1 MDQDS
6 TYNSMLDTTFEY
18 EFSFDSK
25 LNNQSRSEW
34 QLNLVQSYSSSGHLE
49 NNAALE
55 LVLKP
60 KQDLTSAKTSD
71 LEVGVLMRSLVRTT
85 PVEKNN
91 LFVIEKFWDR
101 DLNVKIQ
108 LYYVKAGVSTSS
120 DIKIAFKVFVNG
132 KVVYDAGDF
141 LLSAT
146 ADQLW
151 IPSELNILEEIQ
163 DSSKDFQYAPAYK
176 FLRKEYSYFDTQF
189 QEKY

>member
-34 QLNLVQSYSSSGHLE
+34 QLNLVQSYSSSGHLA

-60 KQDLTSAKTSD
+60 KQDLTTATTSD
-71 LEVGVLMRSLVRTT
+71 LEVGVLMRSMVRMT
-85 PVEKNN
+85 PVEKNK

-101 DLNVKIQ
+101 DIKVKI
-108 LYYVKAGVSTSS
+108 
-120 DIKIAFKVFVNG
+120 
-132 KVVYDAGDF
+132 
-141 LLSAT
+141 
-146 ADQLW
+146 
-151 IPSELNILEEIQ
+151 
-163 DSSKDFQYAPAYK
+163 
-176 FLRKEYSYFDTQF
+176 
-189 QEKY
+189 